1 MSNSSQGREE
11 AGRQVFDWVRSLGI
25 HRHDDSWVGGVFSAL
40 AGKLGWDTA
49 LVRGLGVVAF
59 ILFSSPMAL
68 FYGAA
73 WLLLPDKRGTIHA
86 QEALRGSY
94 PAGFWGAAVVT
105 FIGAVNV
112 FTPNI
117 VGPFAILLNLVIIG
131 VVAGVLLAIFR
142 SYQSGKRG
150 ETPEGDSPKARPSTG
165 TSSEPADETPAE
177 GSRRTAREDGK
188 PAWYPKEGP
197 EPAEPTAP
205 RGAPASSSYADGADY
220 SRADASAGGLNLS
233 TTSGTKPKTEDPR
246 QREEDRRRRLVSFGL
261 LLLAIPMIAGAMWIA
276 TSFGLATTNAVL
288 IGLAAVVTLLA
299 LTHLWSAVRGT
310 KGRGGLLATF
320 TTLMMVVFLFAP
332 ANFGDSSNHLFGNY
346 TTSSTEV
353 NSAFSNTTVDLRD
366 AAGDTAV
373 DLNNAFG
380 NTTVIVPDEAAVV
393 VDPNNFLGN
402 VDVRTLEVWEE
413 YSGVSTSDFSFGSE
427 DPEFTVELSLN
438 NAFANI
444 TIYDETTYLEEEEG
458 TGGDEDEDLGT
469 DAESSSQD
477 ITTPG
482 FPAPGA
488 PAESN
493 DAVGNTILEESR

>member
-1 MSNSSQGREE
+1 MSNSPQGREE

-25 HRHDDSWVGGVFSAL
+25 HRHDDAWVGGVFSAL
-40 AGKLGWDTA
+40 ADKLGWDTA

-68 FYGAA
+68 FYGVS
-73 WLLLPDKRGTIHA
+73 WLLLPDRKGTIHA

-94 PAGFWGAAVVT
+94 PAGFWGAAIVT

-131 VVAGVLLAIFR
+131 VVVGVLFAIFR
-142 SYQSGKRG
+142 SYQSNRAKTSEDG
-150 ETPEGDSPKARPSTG
+150 SPKARPSTG
-165 TSSEPADETPAE
+165 TSSESEDETPAE
-177 GSRRTAREDGK
+177 GTQPPAREDGK

-197 EPAEPTAP
+197 EPARPAPSSAPT
-205 RGAPASSSYADGADY
+205 SHSYADGAGY
-220 SRADASAGGLNLS
+220 SEPSGAAGGLSVSASAGK
-233 TTSGTKPKTEDPR
+233 KPHQEDPR
-246 QREEDRRRRLVSFGL
+246 KREEDRRRRLVSFGL

-288 IGLAAVVTLLA
+288 LGLAAVVTLLA

-320 TTLMMVVFLFAP
+320 TALMMVVFLFAP
-332 ANFGDSSNHLFGNY
+332 ANFGDSSNHMFGNY

-366 AAGDTAV
+366 ASGSIAA

-380 NTTVIVPDEAAVV
+380 NTIVIVPDEAAVV

-402 VDVRTLEVWEE
+402 VDVRTTEMWEE
-413 YSGVSTSDFSFGSE
+413 YSGVSTSDFSFGPE

-438 NAFANI
+438 NAFANV
-444 TIYDETTYLEEEEG
+444 TIYDETTYLEEEQDTDSDEEG
-458 TGGDEDEDLGT
+458 NEDLGT
-469 DAESSSQD
+469 DAESSA
-477 ITTPG
+477 PG
-482 FPAPGA
+482 FPSPGA
-488 PAESN
+488 PAGS
-493 DAVGNTILEESR
+493 DQAAGNTILEETR